1 MKPIIYSSREH
12 SLDPSLVDPDA
23 LHVIHKLKEAGH
35 SAYLVGGGVRDLLL
49 KRKPKD
55 FDISTSALPEEVKQ
69 IFRRSCI
76 LIGRR
81 FRLAHVRFGHKVI
94 EVATF
99 RAGENEGDLIVQDN
113 VWGTA
118 EGDALRRDFT
128 INGLFYDPETHEIID
143 YVGGWH
149 DLQAH
154 TLKIIG
160 HPETRFK
167 QDPVRMIRLLKFR
180 ARFGFEI
187 DDESRRALAACR
199 EEIVKSSPAR
209 LLEEILRM
217 LESGASAPFFMLMHE
232 AGLLEQL
239 LPPVSHYLHGPHADE
254 VFKFLS
260 AADRFHAA
268 NPKIT
273 LDRAILMSCLL
284 FPILETEV
292 RNHYLNKGLTPHIGD
307 IMMLT
312 STLLRAVLTA
322 SFSHFPR
329 RISTTANF
337 ILTTQ
342 YRLTTPSGKR
352 QVRPRLFRIKEFE
365 LALKFLKIRAIAD
378 EQLLE
383 DYAAWKA
390 LYQQHTHHAHHK
402 GHPPPRTRRRP
413 R

>member
-1 MKPIIYSSREH
+1 MKKPHIYSLNEH
-12 SLDPSLVDPDA
+12 ALDPTLVDPDA

-35 SAYLVGGGVRDLLL
+35 EAYLVGGGVRDLLL

-69 IFRRSCI
+69 VFRRSCL

-99 RAGENEGDLIVQDN
+99 RSGENEGDLIVHDN

-118 EGDALRRDFT
+118 EEDALRRDFT
-128 INGLFYDPETHEIID
+128 INGLFYDPERQEIID
-143 YVGGWH
+143 YVDGWH
-149 DLQAH
+149 DLLAH
-154 TLKIIG
+154 TLKVIG
-160 HPETRFK
+160 DPETRFK

-180 ARFGFEI
+180 ARFGFDIDPETHQAMLNCRKEI
-187 DDESRRALAACR
+187 
-199 EEIVKSSPAR
+199 IKSSPAR

-217 LESGASAPFFMLMHE
+217 LESGASARFFMLLHE
-232 AGLLEQL
+232 SGLLELL
-239 LPPVSHYLHGPHADE
+239 LPPLSHFLHGRSGEEIYKCLA
-254 VFKFLS
+254 
-260 AADRFHAA
+260 AADKFHAA
-268 NPKIT
+268 NPTT
-273 LDRAILMSCLL
+273 LDRAILTSCLL

-292 RNHYLNKGLTPHIGD
+292 RNHFLDKGDTPHVGD

-312 STLLRAVLTA
+312 STLLREVLTA

-342 YRLTTPSGKR
+342 YRLTPPGNKR
-352 QVRPRLFRIKEFE
+352 HVRPRLFRIKEFE
-365 LALKFLKIRAIAD
+365 LALKFLKLRAIAD
-378 EQLLE
+378 EKLLE
-383 DYAAWKA
+383 EYTAWKA
-390 LYQQHTHHAHHK
+390 LYQQHSRPSHHR
-402 GHPPPRTRRRP
+402 GSPPPRRRSR
-413 R
+413 